1 MGKKYKINLSG
12 EKQSIKNIIETY
24 MNDID
29 DKRIVLA
36 IDDESVSAGVSVA
49 KNGTVQRQLSK
60 KAQKIL

>member
-1 MGKKYKINLSG
+1 
-12 EKQSIKNIIETY
+12 